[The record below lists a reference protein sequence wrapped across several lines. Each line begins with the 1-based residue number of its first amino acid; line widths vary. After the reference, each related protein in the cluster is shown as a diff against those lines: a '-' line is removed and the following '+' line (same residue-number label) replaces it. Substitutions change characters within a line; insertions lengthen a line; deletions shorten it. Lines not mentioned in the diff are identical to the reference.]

1 MDWNIVGA
9 IGETLSAIAVFISPY
24 PKNFAAVPRSCPNM
38 LHSGT
43 RPGPDM
49 RAGYFVVNLPSDSNV
64 QA

>member
-1 MDWNIVGA
+1 
-9 IGETLSAIAVFISPY
+9 
-24 PKNFAAVPRSCPNM
+24 VPRSCPNM